1 MKAEE
6 FRIRGVVVVCARYK
20 QSALTAHCAT
30 DSTAPYACAVVTTVK
45 NLPRRI
51 NESVILEL
59 RAFRQAQCISF
70 RDSRRMFL
78 IENVFF
84 KV

>member
-6 FRIRGVVVVCARYK
+6 FRIRGVVVVCARFK
-20 QSALTAHCAT
+20 QSALTVHGAT

-78 IENVFF
+78 IENVFN
-84 KV
+84 